1 MMKERELLENL
12 KLLKQGREGIFITYK
27 VMKRIENE
35 ERKKVIIVSG
45 ILTPFVFFIS
55 AWLLKL
61 IINTPLRVVLGF
73 IYSLYKV
80 RVLNLSPVVYTVI
93 FLIFISISISFFT
106 SFLIVG
112 GEDHEVLLSSWK
124 GRSCYLQR
132 M

>member
-1 MMKERELLENL
+1 MKERELLENL

-61 IINTPLRVVLGF
+61 IMNTPLRVVLGF

-112 GEDHEVLLSSWK
+112 GEDHEVLLSS
-124 GRSCYLQR
+124 
-132 M
+132 